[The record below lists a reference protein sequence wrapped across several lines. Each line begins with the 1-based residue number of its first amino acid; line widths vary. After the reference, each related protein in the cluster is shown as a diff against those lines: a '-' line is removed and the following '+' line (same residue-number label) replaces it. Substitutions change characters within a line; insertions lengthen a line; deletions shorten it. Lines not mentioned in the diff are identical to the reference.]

1 MRPFLTAAALVAI
14 PTISLATSQADGKS
28 RQRYND
34 FYYGRY
40 DTAFAPV
47 LCDQDRP
54 QDGCGRQP
62 GRRDNPDL
70 PLSQGIWHAMKP
82 CASAGRA

>member
-47 LCDQDRP
+47 CVVKTVRKTDA
-54 QDGCGRQP
+54 DG
-62 GRRDNPDL
+62 NPVVET
-70 PLSQGIWHAMKP
+70 IRI
-82 CASAGRA
+82 CR

>member
-1 MRPFLTAAALVAI
+1 MRPFLTTAALVAI

-34 FYYGRY
+34 FYYGSY

-47 LCDQDRP
+47 CVVKTVRKTDA
-54 QDGCGRQP
+54 DG
-62 GRRDNPDL
+62 NPVVET
-70 PLSQGIWHAMKP
+70 IRI
-82 CASAGRA
+82 CR